1 MLSCLV
7 LLFRG
12 SLSLL
17 VIKPVST
24 CLDSLV
30 NHTSSYDST
39 CGAVK
44 PMGFCRRQVHIGF
57 AAPQGTK
64 CRVSNSAAGVLCVCV
79 RVSCAYVRLS
89 LAKVIGCL
97 LHPLFAHA
105 KVRGL
110 SPRHTPLG
118 IM

>member
-1 MLSCLV
+1 MLRIY
-7 LLFRG
+7 LFV
-12 SLSLL
+12 SKL
-17 VIKPVST
+17 VST
-24 CLDSLV
+24 SMKGLV
-30 NHTSSYDST
+30 NHTSSYDNP

-57 AAPQGTK
+57 AAPHGTK
-64 CRVSNSAAGVLCVCV
+64 CRVSNSVAVALCVCA

-97 LHPLFAHA
+97 LHPLFADA

-118 IM
+118 II